1 MSGKSKAKIHH
12 LSQKQMFFSALVA
25 ITNGLNLGDFR
36 DFRDFCDFCDFRL
49 SDTSFLI
56 ENGLFF
62 LKRWIPNFFSILF
75 YIQ

>member
-1 MSGKSKAKIHH
+1 
-12 LSQKQMFFSALVA
+12 MFFSVLVA
-25 ITNGLNLGDFR
+25 ITNGLYLGDFR
-36 DFRDFCDFCDFRL
+36 DFRDFCDFRL

-62 LKRWIPNFFSILF
+62 LKTWIPNFFSILF